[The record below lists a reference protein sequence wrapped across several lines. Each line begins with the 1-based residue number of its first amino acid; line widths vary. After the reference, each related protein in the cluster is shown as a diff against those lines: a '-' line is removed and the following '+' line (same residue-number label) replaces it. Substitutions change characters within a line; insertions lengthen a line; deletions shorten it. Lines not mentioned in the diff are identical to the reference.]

1 MGKFAL
7 IGEKLGHSF
16 SPQIHSMLSDYEYT
30 LKELAPDEL
39 ESFLKTTELDG
50 MNVTIP
56 YKKAVLPYCAHVD
69 EAVGRIGS
77 ANTLVKRED
86 GWYAYNTD
94 YCGFIYMLTSC
105 GYSPKGKKA
114 VVLGNGGASV
124 AVVTALEDMGAA
136 EIVVISRKGENNY
149 GNLHLHADADVVVN
163 ATPVGMYPKT
173 GVAAVSLDAFPKCR
187 AVFDLIYNPSRT
199 KLILD
204 AEARGLI
211 CRSGLSMLVAQ
222 AHAAAEYF
230 TGSSIDKG
238 RIEDILHTLE
248 RETGNIILIGMPG
261 CGKSTVGKLLA
272 DELQKTF
279 VDADEE
285 LVKTYGMDIPAIF
298 ANQGEAGFRE
308 KETSILEALG
318 KRSGLIIATGGGCVT
333 REENYPLLHQ
343 NGKLFWIQRELDQL
357 PTDGRPLSQIIKM
370 EDMYRIR
377 KPLYEHFADYTIRN
391 NQTAEAAAAE
401 ILAILE
407 GNP

>member
-149 GNLHLHADADVVVN
+149 DNLHLHADADVVVN

-204 AEARGLI
+204 AEARGLT

-261 CGKSTVGKLLA
+261 CGKSSVGEALA
-272 DELQKTF
+272 ALTGRSL

-285 LVKTYGMDIPAIF
+285 FYRTYGISAGDMIRS
-298 ANQGEAGFRE
+298 QGEEAFRQG
-308 KETSILEALG
+308 ETKVLSALTA
-318 KRSGLIIATGGGCVT
+318 RSGLIIATGGGCVT

-343 NGKLFWIQRELDQL
+343 NGFIFYLKRSVEKL
-357 PTDGRPLSQIIKM
+357 PTKDRPLSQQKS
-370 EDMYRIR
+370 
-377 KPLYEHFADYTIRN
+377 PAALYEARKALYEGFADYVIDN
-391 NQTAEAAAAE
+391 DSGSVEDTAHAIME
-401 ILAILE
+401 IMK
-407 GNP
+407 